1 MIADP
6 DARLMESF
14 HTAMGDVDELARQ
27 IASMQAEYA
36 HLVNVARVAGT
47 AVNPVDR
54 SGGGP
59 QWSPDVVARREF
71 VTDLATA
78 QRLSERAAYSLMETS
93 QQLEETFVLTHRALY
108 SGEISLAH
116 AQTITQF
123 GSCLPEDKQLD
134 FELRMLQLAR
144 KTPVHILRN
153 RASREAKAATM
164 EDAVERQLREAATRT
179 TFVDSSND
187 QDGLSVFGIR
197 QPAVEN
203 EAIRDR
209 LHRFAL
215 ALKAAGDPRT
225 IAQLHADVASDLL
238 LNGQLSMPG
247 APGHAIQ
254 AHVYVT
260 VPALSLLGFSDESA
274 SLEGYG
280 PIDALTATRLTANA
294 PYFSR
299 VLTDP
304 ATGVALSVG
313 VTRYKPDAKMRELVD
328 LINVTC
334 RFPGCTRIAR
344 DCDGDHN
351 VPFPQGETSVANVVP
366 QCATHHKVKHKTS
379 WQFVTRP
386 DGVII
391 SVSPSGHARQHEP
404 TPIARPAPPR
414 FQFNGDPG
422 GSDGPGDDGPRA
434 RNWFR
439 GVVTDGIPRT
449 PIDVVDDPPF

>member
-1 MIADP
+1 MQP
-6 DARLMESF
+6 DARLVESF
-14 HTAMGDVDELARQ
+14 HAAMGAVDELAQQ

-36 HLVNVARVAGT
+36 RLVNEARRAGRSMD
-47 AVNPVDR
+47 AVDQ

-59 QWSPDVVARREF
+59 QWSTEMVAQREF
-71 VTDLATA
+71 VTELAA
-78 QRLSERAAYSLMETS
+78 SQRLSERAAYALMETS
-93 QQLEETFVLTHRALY
+93 RQLEETFVLTHRALY
-108 SGEISLAH
+108 AGQISLAH
-116 AQTITQF
+116 AEIITRF
-123 GSCLPEDKQLD
+123 GACLPEEKQLD

-144 KTPVHILRN
+144 KAPVHILRT

-164 EDAVERQLREAATRT
+164 EDAVERHLRQAQTRN
-179 TFVDSSND
+179 TFIDNSDD
-187 QDGLSVFGIR
+187 QAGLSVFGIR

-203 EAIRDR
+203 QAIHDR
-209 LHRFAL
+209 LHSFAL

-247 APGHAIQ
+247 APGHAIR

-260 VPALSLLGFSDESA
+260 VPALSLMGFSDESA

-280 PIDALTATRLTANA
+280 PIDALTATRLTVNA

-304 ATGVALSVG
+304 VTGVALTAAVN
-313 VTRYKPDAKMRELVD
+313 RYKPDVKMRELID

-351 VPFPQGETSVANVVP
+351 VPFPQGATSIANLVP
-366 QCATHHKVKHKTS
+366 QCQTHHKVKHKTA
-379 WQFVTRP
+379 WAFLIQA
-386 DGVII
+386 DGVLI
-391 SVSPSGHARQHEP
+391 SISPSGYTRQHEP
-404 TPIARPAPPR
+404 IPLANPAPRR
-414 FQFNGDPG
+414 FRF
-422 GSDGPGDDGPRA
+422 GSDPRNPDSPEDDGSPPA
-434 RNWFR
+434 RNWYR
-439 GVVTDGIPRT
+439 GAVADGVPSA
-449 PIDVVDDPPF
+449 PLDLNEEPPF

>member
-1 MIADP
+1 VIAEP
-6 DARLMESF
+6 DARLVQSF
-14 HTAMGDVDELARQ
+14 HAAMGDVDELAKQ

-36 HLVNVARVAGT
+36 HLVNVARAAGQ
-47 AVNPVDR
+47 AVDPVDR

-59 QWSPDVVARREF
+59 QWSSEVVARREF

-93 QQLEETFVLTHRALY
+93 QQLEETFVLTHRSLY
-108 SGEISLAH
+108 AGEISLAH

-134 FELRMLQLAR
+134 FEVRMLQLAR
-144 KTPVHILRN
+144 TTPVHILRN

-164 EDAVERQLREAATRT
+164 EDAVERHLREAATRT
-179 TFVDSSND
+179 TFVDSSDD
-187 QDGLSVFGIR
+187 QNGLSVFGIR

-274 SLEGYG
+274 SLEGCG

-304 ATGVALSVG
+304 VTGVALSAG
-313 VTRYKPDAKMRELVD
+313 ITRYKPDAKMRELVD

-351 VPFPQGETSVANVVP
+351 VPFPQGETSLANLVP
-366 QCATHHKVKHKTS
+366 QCPKHHKVKHKTT
-379 WQFVTRP
+379 WQFVTQA

-391 SVSPSGHARQHEP
+391 SISPSGYARQHD
-404 TPIARPAPPR
+404 PIPLARPAPPR
-414 FQFNGDPG
+414 FRFTRDPG
-422 GSDGPGDDGPRA
+422 GPDSLDRDEPPA

-439 GVVTDGIPRT
+439 GAVTDGVPRT
-449 PIDVVDDPPF
+449 TVGVSDDPPF